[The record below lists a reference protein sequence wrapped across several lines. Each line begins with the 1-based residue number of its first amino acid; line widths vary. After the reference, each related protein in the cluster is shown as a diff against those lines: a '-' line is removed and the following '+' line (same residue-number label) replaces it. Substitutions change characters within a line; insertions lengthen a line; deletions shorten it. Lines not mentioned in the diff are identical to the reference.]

1 MNQVATQVADQEV
14 PAEHALQMHQLM
26 VEVNNQRMKIEEIS
40 RSLRHGMTPK
50 GPESETSSFHLVSVE
65 QEELETWEQEV
76 QVIPAE
82 LKTPPRKQVHHV
94 QENPKMVIPGI
105 QTYVKTMHGVTGSH
119 ASCSNPG
126 VSEPTL
132 QQGSRVLA
140 SPTTPQ
146 IMKMG
151 SPVKDQYW
159 TSLGHKVLCS
169 NGETRKSPGERSIQT
184 RSTRLSTRWIPSMCN
199 GA

>member
-76 QVIPAE
+76 QVIPTE

-105 QTYVKTMHGVTGSH
+105 QTYVKTMRGVTGSH
-119 ASCSNPG
+119 ASHSNPG
-126 VSEPTL
+126 VSEPT
-132 QQGSRVLA
+132 
-140 SPTTPQ
+140 
-146 IMKMG
+146 I
-151 SPVKDQYW
+151 
-159 TSLGHKVLCS
+159 H
-169 NGETRKSPGERSIQT
+169 
-184 RSTRLSTRWIPSMCN
+184 
-199 GA
+199 